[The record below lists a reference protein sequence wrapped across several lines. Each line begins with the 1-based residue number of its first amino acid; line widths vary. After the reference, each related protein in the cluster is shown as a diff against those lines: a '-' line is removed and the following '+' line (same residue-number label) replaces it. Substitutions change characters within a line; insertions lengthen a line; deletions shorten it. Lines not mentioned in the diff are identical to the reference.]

1 MRCKERQKPKED
13 KKEEGKE
20 RERNRKQKIRWQIP
34 PSLRCITHFKYLS
47 YNTKKIRSD
56 I

>member
-13 KKEEGKE
+13 KKEGKE

-34 PSLRCITHFKYLS
+34 PSLRRITHFKYLN